1 MRTIIVAAMAI
12 VLMGAASAPAPSGPL
27 IIAHRGASGLRPEHT
42 QAAYELAIDQ
52 GADFIEPDLVLTKDG
67 ALVDRHENEISGT
80 TNVAS
85 RPEFTARKTT
95 KVIDGESITGWFTED
110 FTLAEL
116 KTLRARERLPQL
128 RPESAKYDG
137 QFAVMTLDEIIAL
150 VHAREKTTKR
160 RIGIYPETKHPSYFA
175 KLGLSFDKALLQSLK
190 RGGYSKANDPI
201 FIQSFEVGNLKRL
214 RTQTQIRLIQLM
226 NDEGGPPDVPGT
238 RYAAMATPEGLRA
251 IAAYAH
257 GVGVAKAMILPRNE
271 VEQWSAPTTLVID
284 AHAAGLK
291 VHVWTFRAENIFLPL
306 ALRSGPSPAAHGDLD
321 AEIKR
326 FVALGIDG
334 LFSDFPG
341 EAVAA
346 VRAR

>member
-1 MRTIIVAAMAI
+1 MRVITMVVMMVA
-12 VLMGAASAPAPSGPL
+12 LSAAAPVPTPTRPL
-27 IIAHRGASGLRPEHT
+27 IIAHRGASGERPEHT

-52 GADFIEPDLVLTKDG
+52 GADYIEPDLVLTKDG

-85 RPEFTARKTT
+85 HPEFAARKAT
-95 KVIDGESITGWFTED
+95 KVVDGESVTGWFTEN

-128 RPESAKYDG
+128 RPDSAKYDG

-150 VHAREKTTKR
+150 VRAREKATKR

-175 KLGLSFDKALLQSLK
+175 KLGLSFDKALLQTLK
-190 RGGYSKANDPI
+190 RGGYSKATDPI

-226 NDEGGPPDVPGT
+226 SDEGGPADSVGT
-238 RYAAMATPEGLRA
+238 RYASMATPAGLRT
-251 IAAYAH
+251 IATYAN
-257 GVGVAKAMILPRNE
+257 GVGVAKAMILPLDK
-271 VEQWSAPTTLVID
+271 VQQWAAPTSLITD

-291 VHVWTFRAENIFLPL
+291 VHVWTFRAENVFLPL
-306 ALRSGPSPAAHGDLD
+306 ALRSGPAPGAHGDLD
-321 AEIKR
+321 AEIKA

-334 LFSDFPG
+334 LFSDFPS

-346 VRAR
+346 VR